1 MKNRFSPFD
10 QLCDL
15 AQLLKAWKSVAANRG
30 AAGIDRIS
38 LSDYAQNL
46 DVNLTALA
54 ARLREGRYY
63 PLPVRTVEM
72 RKDGGGV
79 RKLGILSIE
88 DRIVQRAAK
97 DVLEPLFESSF
108 LPCSY
113 GFRPEC
119 STALAVKQVLEYRAS
134 GDRFVLDA
142 DIKQCFDSIDRNRLM
157 ELFSARIRDKR
168 FQALVRM
175 WLDTGVIL
183 PQAASQIES
192 LYDRVT
198 NWVTESADG
207 IANRL
212 ANGARTDDYGFAGD
226 DYYDGDLIEP
236 QQTEDQLRKQARKE
250 ALWRLGKEGASLAL
264 IYSGRARKLLTP
276 TGLALTGAA
285 VLAAAAAP
293 TVARAINRYLNP
305 DEARLFGI
313 VQGGALSP
321 LLANLYLHEFDVPM
335 VKAGF
340 RLVRYA
346 DDFVITCRDRA
357 EARRAMDFAAARLA
371 DLRLQLNQQ
380 KTRIIRFEDGLEFL
394 GYRFNQFQNSAKP
407 ISPKDTSP
415 VVKVAR
421 TIKQQT
427 PIALAEA
434 QSKISPVVAG
444 ISQKAKQQFD
454 QQTKRLRA
462 LFGKKKEGNNDD
474 TA

>member
-30 AAGIDRIS
+30 GAGIDRIS

-54 ARLREGRYY
+54 ARLRESRYY

-72 RKDGGGV
+72 RKDDGGT

-97 DVLEPLFESSF
+97 DVLEPLFEPSF

-119 STALAVKQVLEYRAS
+119 STALAVKQVLEYRAE
-134 GDRFVLDA
+134 GDRFVVDA
-142 DIKQCFDSIDRNRLM
+142 DIHQCFDSIDRVRLM

-183 PQAASQIES
+183 PKASSQIES
-192 LYDRVT
+192 LYDRVS
-198 NWVTESADG
+198 NWVADSADG
-207 IANRL
+207 VAHRL
-212 ANGARTDDYGFAGD
+212 ISNPRSEDYGFADDQYYGD
-226 DYYDGDLIEP
+226 ELIDP
-236 QQTEDQLRKQARKE
+236 QQAEEQLRKQARKE

-293 TVARAINRYLNP
+293 TVARAVNRYLNP
-305 DEARLFGI
+305 EDSRLFGI

-335 VKAGF
+335 IRAGF

-346 DDFVITCRDRA
+346 DDFVITCRDQA
-357 EARRAMDFAAARLA
+357 EAKRALQFASARLA
-371 DLRLQLNQQ
+371 DLRLQINPQ

-394 GYRFNQFQNSAKP
+394 GYRFDQFQNQAKP

-415 VVKVAR
+415 VVKIAR

-434 QSKISPVVAG
+434 HAKLTPVVAN
-444 ISQKAKQQFD
+444 ISQKAKQQLD
-454 QQTKRLRA
+454 QQTKRLRT
-462 LFGKKKEGNNDD
+462 LFGKKKVRNNDD
-474 TA
+474 AA